1 MNTAGLEG
9 GLYSGLAELTRSS
22 SPFSTSNSSAAV
34 SPALPVIAIQVKAQ
48 KKITLLILLYD
59 S

>member
-9 GLYSGLAELTRSS
+9 GLYGGLAELTRSS

-34 SPALPVIAIQVKAQ
+34 SPALPVIAVQAKAQ
-48 KKITLLILLYD
+48 KQLQC
-59 S
+59 